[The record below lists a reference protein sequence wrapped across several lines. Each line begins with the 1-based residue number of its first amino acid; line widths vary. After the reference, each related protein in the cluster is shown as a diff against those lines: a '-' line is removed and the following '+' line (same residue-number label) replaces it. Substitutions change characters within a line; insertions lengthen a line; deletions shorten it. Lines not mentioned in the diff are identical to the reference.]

1 MTLQI
6 FSQVALTCFDPIATE
21 EFYTKHFGFKRA
33 RVAPLPDGD
42 RIVFIKMSDSAF
54 YLELFKAREERSVP
68 LPTNDGPQYPSV
80 RHLAF
85 KVDNV
90 DAKLAQMGADAKIT
104 LGPLNFDDYI
114 PGWRTVWIADPDG
127 RIVEISQGFADQDN
141 PPPLEAELACR
152 MAQPASVANIGF

>member
-6 FSQVALTCFDPIATE
+6 FSQVALTCEDPITTE
-21 EFYTKHFGFKRA
+21 KFYTKHFGFRRA
-33 RVAPLPDGD
+33 RVANLPNGD
-42 RIVFIKMSDSAF
+42 RIVFIKMGDCAF
-54 YLELFKAREERSVP
+54 YFELFQAQEALPVP
-68 LPTNDGPQYPSV
+68 PPTNDGAQYPSV

-90 DAKLAQMGADAKIT
+90 DAKLAEMGADAKIT

-127 RIVEISQGFADQDN
+127 RIVEISQGFVDEEKIAL
-141 PPPLEAELACR
+141 LE
-152 MAQPASVANIGF
+152 V

>member
-6 FSQVALTCFDPIATE
+6 FSQLALTCKNPIATE
-21 EFYTKHFGFKRA
+21 EFYTRYFGFTRA
-33 RVAPLPDGD
+33 RVAKLPDGD
-42 RIVFIKMSDSAF
+42 QIVFIKMGDGAF
-54 YLELFKAREERSVP
+54 YLELFRAKEE
-68 LPTNDGPQYPSV
+68 LPITLPSNDGYQFPSV

-90 DAKLAQMGADAKIT
+90 DAKLAEIGAEAKVT

-127 RIVEISQGFADQDN
+127 RIVEISQGFVDQDN
-141 PPPLEAELACR
+141 PPALAAELSSR
-152 MAQPASVANIGF
+152 LLKNS